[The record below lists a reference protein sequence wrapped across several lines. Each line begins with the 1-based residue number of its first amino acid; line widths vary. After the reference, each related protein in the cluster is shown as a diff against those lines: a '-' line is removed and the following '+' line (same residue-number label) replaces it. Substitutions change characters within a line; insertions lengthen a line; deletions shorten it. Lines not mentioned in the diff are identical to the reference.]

1 MCCGTAAS
9 EQGQTKLKR
18 TFKYTDNEY
27 SLMEKNNFH
36 WYVFLIITF
45 LVWGTQHPPIKV
57 LSGEISPFLFNFLR
71 FSIAGV
77 VLLPF
82 VMKNR
87 VKVDKKDLMWISVLG
102 LVGIYLFGVFN
113 IFGVR
118 MSTAS
123 NNAIL
128 LNSWPL
134 LLVLIAPIF
143 IREKI
148 TKKILAGTVIGFIGV
163 VLVITKGVLSVDLL
177 MRSEYFTGDVLILI
191 SALCITINSMFIKK
205 YVDKY
210 GGLTVT
216 FYSVVAGTFALLL
229 SSIIAGDIFSVNKIG
244 FDAFLLILWVA
255 IPTTALTWVIWY
267 ESIKRIGAVKT
278 SSFFFLIPVSGVLT
292 SYIFLNEELTVF
304 TVAGTALILFGVYVV
319 QRK

>member
-1 MCCGTAAS
+1 M
-9 EQGQTKLKR
+9 Q
-18 TFKYTDNEY
+18 
-27 SLMEKNNFH
+27 KNNAS
-36 WYVFLIITF
+36 WYIFLVITF

-57 LSGEISPFLFNFLR
+57 LSAEVSPFLFNFLR
-71 FSIAGV
+71 FSIAGA

-82 VMKNR
+82 VMKDK
-87 VKVDKKDLMWISVLG
+87 VKVGKKDLLWISVLG

-118 MSTAS
+118 ISTAS

-148 TKKILAGTVIGFIGV
+148 TTKILAGTVIGFIGV
-163 VLVITKGVLSVDLL
+163 VLVITKGILSVDLL
-177 MRSEYFTGDVLILI
+177 VRSEYFAGDILILI
-191 SALCITINSMFIKK
+191 SALCITINSMFIRK
-205 YVDKY
+205 YIEKY

-216 FYSVVAGTFALLL
+216 FYSVAAGTIALFF
-229 SSIIAGDIFSVNKIG
+229 SSVIAGDIFSITKIG
-244 FDAFLLILWVA
+244 FDSFLLILWVA

-292 SYIFLNEELTVF
+292 SYIFLKEELTVF